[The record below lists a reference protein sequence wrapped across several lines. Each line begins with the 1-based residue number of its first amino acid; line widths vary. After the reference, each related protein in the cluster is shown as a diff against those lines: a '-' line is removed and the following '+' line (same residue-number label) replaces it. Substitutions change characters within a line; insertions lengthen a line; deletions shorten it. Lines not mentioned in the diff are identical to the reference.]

1 MAGNRKGRSSSNPVE
16 GAKVVGAVMVVGGGI
31 AGMQASLDLAESGYK
46 VYLVEAKSAIGGHM
60 AQLDKT
66 FPTNDCAMCTISP
79 KLIETGRNLNIEIL
93 TDTTVAGLQGTAGDF
108 NVTLRTRPRYIDVTK
123 CTGCGECADVCPVLI
138 PGHFDEG
145 LRQQRAAHKLYPQA
159 VPNAYA
165 IEKKGIAPC
174 RDACP
179 AHQRA
184 QGYVALIREGRFGD
198 ALRVIKEDNPFPGIC
213 GRICNHRCEDACNR
227 GKVDDPINIHAL
239 KRFVTD
245 TVYAEPRV
253 APQRA
258 PRQYEER
265 VAIIGAG
272 PCGLTAAQDLCKLG
286 YPVTVFEALPV
297 AGGMLRVGVPEYRL
311 PAWIV
316 DREVQDIVD
325 LGIELRLN
333 TTIENLDD
341 VFAQGFKSV
350 LISVGA
356 HEGVRLPIPGNNLD
370 GVLINTQFLRDV
382 RLAELRREPEEESG
396 DGAGSEAPDPRGQVQ
411 GKRVL
416 VLGGG
421 NVAIDV
427 ARTAVRLG
435 AREVSMACLEG
446 RDNMPAHAWEV
457 QAAIDEGIAVHNDRT
472 FVRVVPNGDGRVG
485 GVECRRVRSFAF
497 DDQGRLSVEEADG
510 SEHTIPADV
519 VIFSV
524 GQRAGLAFIPADAG
538 VGLTARRTIAINPNT
553 FAATRPGV
561 FAAGDSVSGT
571 AFVIE
576 AVASGHKCAESIHR
590 YLRGEALEP
599 KPHPELPVVKLTQ
612 TELQDRMRSGEIK
625 IERRVPVPELSADVR
640 VQGFAE
646 VETGYTPELAQAE
659 AARCL
664 ACGVCSECLS
674 CWYKCG
680 VGAIDHDMVERTR
693 DIRVGAVVLAP
704 GYEAYRAELSEEYGW
719 GRYPNVVTALQFERL
734 LSASGPTM
742 GHVKRPSDGGKPKK
756 IAFLQC
762 VGSRDRSHD
771 YCSAVCCMYATK
783 QAIMAIEHERDTEIH
798 VFMMDMRAF
807 SKGYE
812 AYYRRAMDKYGIAYT
827 RCRISAVKEN
837 PSNGNLVLRYVA
849 EQGGPTVA
857 PLDHLQPLGAPR
869 LHAEEFD
876 MVVLSVGMEMSE
888 SVRELGRTLG
898 IELDDYGFCHTVQFA
913 PLETSKGGI
922 YAVGPFREP
931 KDIPESV
938 IEASGAAA
946 SAGALLAGV
955 RGTLTREAEYPPER
969 DVIGEPSRV
978 AVFVCH
984 CGSNIGGFLDV
995 PEVAEYARSLPSVI
1009 HAEHNLYTCSQD
1021 SIVHITEKVKELGAN
1036 RVVVASCTPLTHEPL
1051 FQSSIRA
1058 AGLNPYLFEMANIRN
1073 QCSWV
1078 HSQDRAA
1085 ATEKAKDLI
1094 RMAVARASNLQP
1106 LHTTEMPTC
1115 KAALVV
1121 GGGTAGMTSA
1131 LSLADQGFRVHLVE
1145 RSDTLGGNLRNLH
1158 YTLDDLGLGHSLPRN
1173 EGSSRH
1179 GPQEL
1184 LVDLIGEVEA
1194 NPLVTVYLNTEVVGT
1209 SGFVG
1214 NFSTT
1219 LQQNLGDTYRRLQVQ
1234 HGATILAVG
1243 GQEYRG
1249 PEYGYG
1255 TDARI
1260 VTQQEFE
1267 ALLAERFAGRDLE
1280 PAVVGPRAPQHV
1292 STTRDRGG
1300 DNLSGADGAPAR
1312 SVVMIQCVGPA
1323 EKFCARICCTTA
1335 LKNALL
1341 LKRLEPAAEV
1351 TVLFRDIRTYG
1362 FKERLYTEARRAGVR
1377 FVRFDFDAKP
1387 QVTQVDGKLRVQV
1400 WEPSLGMEM
1409 VLSPDL
1415 LVLSMPV
1422 VPAEGA
1428 RELSSRLKV
1437 PVDMEGFL
1445 LEAHVK
1451 LRPVDFSSEG
1461 VFMAGLAH
1469 YPKLL
1474 DESIIQAQAAASR
1487 AATLLAKDS
1496 LTAGGRVAVV
1506 DPTRCVGCLTCV
1518 RTCPYDAPR
1527 IVADL
1532 SGVGNILGAAQIE
1545 AAVCHGCG
1553 LCAAACPARAIQL
1566 MHYTDAQVLAKVDAL
1581 FSLREALEEPVQ

>member
-1 MAGNRKGRSSSNPVE
+1 MAGNREGTESRGPVE
-16 GAKVVGAVMVVGGGI
+16 GANAIGAVMVVGGGI
-31 AGMQASLDLAESGYK
+31 AGMQASLDLAEAGYK
-46 VYLVEAKSAIGGHM
+46 VYLVEEKSAIGGHM

-79 KLIETGRNLNIEIL
+79 KLVETGRHLNIEIL
-93 TDTTVAGLQGTAGDF
+93 TDSTVAAVRGKAGDF
-108 NVTLRTRPRYIDVTK
+108 TVTVRTRPRYIDVAK
-123 CTGCGECADVCPVLI
+123 CTGCGECGDVCPVLI
-138 PGHFDEG
+138 PDRFDEG
-145 LRQQRAAHKLYPQA
+145 LRKQRAAHKLYPQA
-159 VPNAYA
+159 IPNAYA

-179 AHQRA
+179 AHQRV
-184 QGYVALIREGRFGD
+184 QGYIALIREGRFED

-227 GKVDDPINIHAL
+227 GKVDDPVNIHAL

-245 TVYAEPRV
+245 TVYA
-253 APQRA
+253 A
-258 PRQYEER
+258 PRSPLQPVPRRFEDR

-325 LGIELRLN
+325 LGVELRLN

-341 VFAQGFKSV
+341 LFAQGFKAV
-350 LISVGA
+350 LIAVGA
-356 HEGVRLPIPGNNLD
+356 HEGVRLPIPGNDLE

-382 RLAELRREPEEESG
+382 RLAELGEQGTAERGGNGSG
-396 DGAGSEAPDPRGQVQ
+396 STFSDPRAQVE

-435 AREVSMACLEG
+435 AREVAMACLES

-457 QAAIDEGIAVHNDRT
+457 QAALEEGIRIHNDRT
-472 FVRVVPNGDGRVG
+472 FVRIVEDGTGRVG
-485 GVECRRVRSFAF
+485 GVECRRVASFAF
-497 DDQGRLSVEEADG
+497 DDQGRLMVEDVPG
-510 SEHTIPADV
+510 SEHTLPADV

-599 KPHPELPVVKLTQ
+599 RPRPELPVVKLTQ
-612 TELQDRMRSGEIK
+612 AELQDRMRSGEIK
-625 IERRVPVPELSADVR
+625 ITPRVPMPELPAEQR
-640 VQGFAE
+640 IKGFAE
-646 VETGYTPELAQAE
+646 VETGYTAELAQAE

-664 ACGVCSECLS
+664 ACGICSECLS

-680 VGAIDHDMVERTR
+680 VGAIDHDMTERVSQ
-693 DIRVGAVVLAP
+693 IQVGAIVLAP
-704 GYEAYRAELSEEYGW
+704 GYQVYRAELSEEYGW

-742 GHVKRPSDGGKPKK
+742 GHVRRLSDGARPKK

-783 QAIMAIEHERDTEIH
+783 QAIMTIEHERDTEVH

-812 AYYRRAMDKYGIAYT
+812 AYFRRAVEKYGIRYT

-837 PSNGNLVLRYVA
+837 PANGNLILRYTTDCAGLASPSAAGMA
-849 EQGGPTVA
+849 EEQAQGP
-857 PLDHLQPLGAPR
+857 GAHGGR
-869 LHAEEFD
+869 QTLHQEEFD

-888 SVRELGRTLG
+888 SVRELGRALG

-913 PLETSKGGI
+913 PLETSRPGI

-946 SAGALLAGV
+946 AAGALLASA

-969 DVIGEPSRV
+969 DVTGEPPRV

-984 CGSNIGGFLDV
+984 CGSNIGGYLDV
-995 PEVAEYARSLPSVI
+995 PAVAEYARSLPWVI

-1021 SIVHITEKVKELGAN
+1021 SIAHITEKVKELGAN

-1051 FQSSIRA
+1051 FRSSIRA

-1078 HSQDRAA
+1078 HSHDWDA
-1085 ATEKAKDLI
+1085 ATEKAKELI
-1094 RMAVARASNLQP
+1094 RMAVARAANLQP
-1106 LHTTEMPTC
+1106 LHTIEMPTC
-1115 KAALVV
+1115 KAVLVV

-1131 LSLADQGFRVHLVE
+1131 LSLAGQGFPVYLVE
-1145 RSDTLGGNLRNLH
+1145 RSEALGGNLRNLH
-1158 YTLDDLGLGHSLPRN
+1158 YTLDDLGLGHSVPAGEKSVLR
-1173 EGSSRH
+1173 
-1179 GPQEL
+1179 GPQAFL
-1184 LVDLIGEVEA
+1184 ADLIAQVQA
-1194 NPLVTVYLNTEVVGT
+1194 NPLITAYLNTEVMETG
-1209 SGFVG
+1209 GFVG
-1214 NFSTT
+1214 NFVTT
-1219 LQQNLGDTYRRLQVQ
+1219 LQQNLGDAYRRFQIQ
-1234 HGATILAVG
+1234 HGATILAIG
-1243 GQEYRG
+1243 GREYRG

-1255 TDARI
+1255 SDPRI

-1267 ALLAERFAGRDLE
+1267 ALLAERSAGRNGR
-1280 PAVVGPRAPQHV
+1280 PV
-1292 STTRDRGG
+1292 
-1300 DNLSGADGAPAR
+1300 AR
-1312 SVVMIQCVGPA
+1312 SVVMLQCVGPA
-1323 EKFCARICCTTA
+1323 ERYCARICCTTA
-1335 LKNALL
+1335 LKNALV
-1341 LKRLEPAAEV
+1341 LKRMDPSADV
-1351 TVLFRDIRTYG
+1351 TVIYRDIRTYG
-1362 FKERLYTEARRAGVR
+1362 FKERLYTEARRAGIR
-1377 FVRFDFDAKP
+1377 FVHYDFDRKP
-1387 QVTQVDGKLRVQV
+1387 LVTEADGRLQVRV
-1400 WEPSLGMEM
+1400 WEHVLGREM
-1409 VLSPDL
+1409 VLTPDL

-1422 VPAEGA
+1422 VPSEGA

-1437 PVDMEGFL
+1437 PVDLDGFL

-1461 VFMAGLAH
+1461 IFMAGLAH

-1474 DESIIQAQAAASR
+1474 DESIIQAQAAAAR
-1487 AATLLAKDS
+1487 VATLLAKDT
-1496 LTAGGRVAVV
+1496 LTTGGQVAVV
-1506 DPTRCVGCLTCV
+1506 DASRCVGCLTCV

-1527 IVADL
+1527 IVANL

-1545 AAVCHGCG
+1545 PAVCHGCG

-1566 MHYTDAQVLAKVDAL
+1566 MHYTDAQVLAKVGAL
-1581 FSLREALEEPVQ
+1581 FEPREALKEPVL